1 MIQNVYRRALTFL
14 ALGVTALAAGCA
26 PPQPAPTPV
35 ASAAVPPGMVTYGN
49 NMKQE
54 IQSDQ
59 ILAQILRSNDISK
72 EFGVGLVVD
81 PNGYVEKGFMVKSEM
96 PVPAAEA
103 VINHLINVN
112 FGDFTPD
119 MPNHKL
125 IIVLPVYPPAAS

>member
-1 MIQNVYRRALTFL
+1 MIQNVFRRALTVMALGFL
-14 ALGVTALAAGCA
+14 ALAGCA
-26 PPQPAPTPV
+26 APQPAARPV
-35 ASAAVPPGMVTYGN
+35 ASAVPPGMVAYGN

-59 ILAQILRSNDISK
+59 ILAQILRSHNISK

-81 PNGYVEKGFMVKSEM
+81 PNGYVEKGFMVKTEM
-96 PVPAAEA
+96 PLDAAQA

-125 IIVLPVYPPAAS
+125 VIVLPVYPPAAV